1 MFYVLNNH
9 YVSRIKSHVKKDI
22 LSHNT
27 FIQVRGAMF
36 TVSHLIFVFNL
47 YEERESKADLRQL
60 RDEDAVFRAV
70 KSGRIIVLI
79 DQQDGECGHD
89 CSR

>member
-1 MFYVLNNH
+1 MF
-9 YVSRIKSHVKKDI
+9 I
-22 LSHNT
+22 
-27 FIQVRGAMF
+27 
-36 TVSHLIFVFNL
+36 VSHLIFVFNL

-79 DQQDGECGHD
+79 DQQDGEGGHD
-89 CSR
+89 CGSRGRAVIIQFSSLERNKKCYFI